1 MQVRSRG
8 PSRSWPI
15 GAGCTGSVID
25 IFQADPRRSSLHGG
39 WRGGLSGADFGLRL
53 GGQDEFEL
61 IEQER
66 EFGFWFGVAGQQQL
80 SAVGRRDMQINHLHG
95 GELFDGAARHEA
107 RRQGMEA
114 PAECD
119 MEAIGEEGDEDMRL
133 DARCILVK
141 DRPDGEVAFE
151 VPERLLDADNWRYKP
166 HSRAGSSSVRLVR
179 KRYRPSRRRAWRSF
193 ARSRRELSSALS
205 AETSIAIR
213 RQA

>member
-1 MQVRSRG
+1 MPGDHKRQAN
-8 PSRSWPI
+8 RSWPI
-15 GAGCTGSVID
+15 GAGCTGQVID

-66 EFGFWFGVAGQQQL
+66 ELGFWFGVAGQQQL

-95 GELFDGAARHEA
+95 GELFDGAARREA

-141 DRPDGEVAFE
+141 DRPDGEVA
-151 VPERLLDADNWRYKP
+151 PRLRGGRLLRFLNASSTLTSWRYKP
-166 HSRAGSSSVRLVR
+166 HSRAGSVLHGFRYSVYVR
-179 KRYRPSRRRAWRSF
+179 MRGATPRSG
-193 ARSRRELSSALS
+193 ASPPGPA
-205 AETSIAIR
+205 
-213 RQA
+213 

>member
-1 MQVRSRG
+1 M
-8 PSRSWPI
+8 
-15 GAGCTGSVID
+15 ID

-95 GELFDGAARHEA
+95 GELFDGAARREA

-119 MEAIGEEGDEDMRL
+119 MEAIGEEGDEEM
-133 DARCILVK
+133 A
-141 DRPDGEVAFE
+141 
-151 VPERLLDADNWRYKP
+151 
-166 HSRAGSSSVRLVR
+166 
-179 KRYRPSRRRAWRSF
+179 
-193 ARSRRELSSALS
+193 
-205 AETSIAIR
+205 
-213 RQA
+213 

>member
-1 MQVRSRG
+1 M
-8 PSRSWPI
+8 
-15 GAGCTGSVID
+15 ID

-95 GELFDGAARHEA
+95 GELFDGAARREA

-119 MEAIGEEGDEDMRL
+119 MEAVGEEGDEDMRL
-133 DARCILVK
+133 DARGMLVK
-141 DRPDGEVAFE
+141 DRPDSEVAFE
-151 VPERLLDADNWRYKP
+151 VLERLLDADKANKEIGGAACR
-166 HSRAGSSSVRLVR
+166 
-179 KRYRPSRRRAWRSF
+179 
-193 ARSRRELSSALS
+193 
-205 AETSIAIR
+205 
-213 RQA
+213 

>member
-1 MQVRSRG
+1 M
-8 PSRSWPI
+8 
-15 GAGCTGSVID
+15 ID

-53 GGQDEFEL
+53 GGQAEFEL

-95 GELFDGAARHEA
+95 GELFDGAARREA

-141 DRPDGEVAFE
+141 DRPDGEVA
-151 VPERLLDADNWRYKP
+151 PRLRGGRLLRFLNASSTLTSWRYKP

-179 KRYRPSRRRAWRSF
+179 KRYRPSRRRARRSF
-193 ARSRRELSSALS
+193 ARSRR
-205 AETSIAIR
+205 
-213 RQA
+213 

>member
-1 MQVRSRG
+1 M
-8 PSRSWPI
+8 
-15 GAGCTGSVID
+15 ID

-95 GELFDGAARHEA
+95 GELFDGAARREA

-133 DARCILVK
+133 DANT
-141 DRPDGEVAFE
+141 D
-151 VPERLLDADNWRYKP
+151 
-166 HSRAGSSSVRLVR
+166 
-179 KRYRPSRRRAWRSF
+179 
-193 ARSRRELSSALS
+193 ELSQIKVARLERSGDISFIKANGS
-205 AETSIAIR
+205 KQ
-213 RQA
+213 QAT